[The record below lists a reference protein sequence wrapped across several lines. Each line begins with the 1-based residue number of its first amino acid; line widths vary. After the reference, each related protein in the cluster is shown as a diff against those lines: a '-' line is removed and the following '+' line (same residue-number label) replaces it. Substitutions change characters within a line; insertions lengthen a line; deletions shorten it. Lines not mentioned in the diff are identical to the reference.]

1 MDFSKVKTIQIPEG
15 NVIKIQDKNGSV
27 LWSNLDRYTYG
38 VSWQP
43 NDPSPI
49 CKRVGNLELHKT
61 LPIQNNM
68 RGCIAQMKDG
78 AKIMYYLNED
88 DWRFRTP
95 EDAKN
100 HTLKNINPLF
110 VKSTTCIIKDEV
122 FSTLQYEHQYVKI
135 DLIANNDEDYRY
147 NGVIGQIIEV
157 DTDVNNATVQFETDV
172 LGLNNVEEIRFDTVE
187 LGAVLNGY
195 DGEVMVEVPEFWIR
209 SWDTDT
215 RREVRIATT
224 KIDDTWEHQPKI
236 LIGAYHDTVLNTVPE
251 NMGYLS
257 TLEQNSAVCIANIND
272 YCRGG
277 NNNASYDQYIDTD
290 RFRSLLGKPRTAIT
304 RGNMRTYCRKAGKE
318 ILSYLQYKRIMY
330 WLYVIEYANFNCQA
344 PFNSELTSEGFKQG
358 GLGNGVTTVS
368 GSYWNFYNERYPLTP
383 NGYLNNFGNATNYG
397 TIILIVPTVS
407 GGEPDSEIFQYP
419 PKWHGIENPFG
430 DIWNNVDG
438 IIINSSSIVENDKK
452 YNEVY
457 ATDNPLLYSDSDY
470 SKMKVVGIELNENG
484 YIKEFDLGNTAE
496 IVPRLNGGNITQYKC
511 DYHWTNITTE
521 LRTLFLGGIAADS
534 YPAGLS
540 GFHSYH
546 NTNRTDSNIGF
557 RSSCILS

>member
-15 NVIKIQDKNGSV
+15 NVIKIQDKGGSV

-61 LPIQNNM
+61 LPIQNGM

-100 HTLKNINPLF
+100 YTLKNIEFDPYNENDGIYSLF
-110 VKSTTCIIKDEV
+110 DDV
-122 FSTLQYEHQYVKI
+122 FKTLQYKDQYVKI
-135 DLIANNDEDYRY
+135 NNLIF
-147 NGVIGQIIEV
+147 QIIEV
-157 DTDVNNATVQFETDV
+157 DHLGEANIKLVEGDVNNLPEFGT
-172 LGLNNVEEIRFDTVE
+172 NVDVE

-277 NNNASYDQYIDTD
+277 NNSASYDQYIDTD

-304 RGNMRTYCRKAGKE
+304 RSNMRTYCRKAGKE

-344 PFNSELTSEGFKQG
+344 LFDSELTSEGYRQG
-358 GLGNGVTTVS
+358 GLGDGVTTVN
-368 GSYWNFYNERYPLTP
+368 GIYHNYYNKQCPLTP
-383 NGYLNNFGNATNYG
+383 SGYLNEFGNATDIKEMS
-397 TIILIVPTVS
+397 IITPIVN
-407 GGEPDSEIFQYP
+407 GGEPTSEIIQYSL
-419 PKWHGIENPFG
+419 KWHGIENPFG
-430 DIWNNVDG
+430 DIYNIVDG
-438 IIINSSSIVENDKK
+438 IIINSSSIAENDKK

-457 ATDNPLLYSDSDY
+457 ATDDTSFYSDSNY
-470 SKMKVVGIELNENG
+470 SNMRMVGIELNESG

-496 IVPRLNGGNITQYKC
+496 IIPRLNTNTELQYKY
-511 DYHWTNITTE
+511 DNHSIDISTG
-521 LRTLFLGGIAADS
+521 LRILCLGGS
-534 YPAGLS
+534 SGLRSNSGLS
-540 GFHSYH
+540 CFNSGYSVIR
-546 NTNRTDSNIGF
+546 NDNNIGY
-557 RSSCILS
+557 RSSCILP